1 MLSIGFKGVARAIA
15 MSLRGASSRA
25 IQSFRAMG
33 EKPCYTRTR
42 QRKRLDATERP
53 NRRLLRALLRGLR
66 RLLALLAAL
75 AERARAGTRRDRA
88 RLRRLDAGQDRR
100 DAARRGAF
108 RSARTPPHRDPQ
120 PAGRQ

>member
-42 QRKRLDATERP
+42 QRKRLDAAELP
-53 NRRLLRALLRGLR
+53 NRHLLRALLRRLR

-75 AERARAGTRRDRA
+75 AQRARARTGRDRP
-88 RLRRLDAGQDRR
+88 RLCRLHAGQDR
-100 DAARRGAF
+100 
-108 RSARTPPHRDPQ
+108 
-120 PAGRQ
+120 